1 MTRFALPLLVI
12 LGLVGCGTLQP
23 TARYETDLAKV
34 AAIERAATS
43 QGVQVYWVNKP
54 RRVITGG

>member
-23 TARYETDLAKV
+23 TASYEDRSGPRWPPSS
-34 AAIERAATS
+34 EP
-43 QGVQVYWVNKP
+43 P
-54 RRVITGG
+54 RR